1 MSTQFETEARAAA
14 EHAGIVVS
22 PVVDLADVD
31 ALRVVMS
38 KIWGDSVVPPRNVL
52 RAMSFAGSGL
62 LLARRDGDVVG
73 FAMGLV
79 GWSGGL
85 HFHSHQVGVVT
96 ELRSSGVGYALKLAQ
111 RAECL
116 RHGIHE
122 MRWTYDPLLRSN
134 AAFNLLR
141 LGARVIDFIPN
152 AYGERI
158 DAFNT
163 GDVTDRVKVSWDLT
177 SPLGQPAM
185 VLANVHELVAIPEKY
200 HALKESDPVKAAR
213 WRSEVGAKLGEA
225 FSAGRGIVGFTG
237 DAYVLG

>member
-1 MSTQFETEARAAA
+1 MSTDAEVEAREAANA
-14 EHAGIVVS
+14 ANVVIA
-22 PVVDLADVD
+22 PAVTLEDVD
-31 ALRVVMS
+31 DLRAVMA
-38 KIWGDSVVPPRNVL
+38 KIWGESVVPPRNVL

-62 LLARRDGDVVG
+62 LLARHDGVVVG

-85 HFHSHQVGVVT
+85 HFHSHQVGVVG

-111 RAECL
+111 RSECL
-116 RHGIHE
+116 HHGINE

-134 AAFNLLR
+134 AVFNLVR

-152 AYGERI
+152 AYGERV

-163 GDVTDRVKVSWDLT
+163 GDVTDRVKVSWDLAA
-177 SPLGQPAM
+177 PVGRPAM
-185 VLANVHELVAIPEKY
+185 VLADGHELLAIPEKY
-200 HALKESDPVKAAR
+200 LALKESDPVKAAR
-213 WRSEVGAKLGEA
+213 WRSEVGTRLGEA
-225 FSAGRGIVGFTG
+225 FDSGRGIVGFTG